1 MHTLRVKKA
10 KTFLESTI
18 GLIGASKPYP
28 LLLQT
33 RFGIHTFG
41 VRFPLDI
48 LILDDTYR
56 VVVIKKSLRPNHIFI
71 WPPKWQWIL
80 ELPQGTIERKKLHVG
95 EQISLSFQQFN
106 N

>member
-18 GLIGASKPYP
+18 GLIRAPKPFP
-28 LLLQT
+28 LLLRT

-41 VRFPLDI
+41 VNFPIDV
-48 LILDDTYR
+48 LILDDQHT
-56 VVVIKKSLRPNHIFI
+56 VVRLKKNLTPNRIFL
-71 WPPKWQWIL
+71 WPPKWQWVV
-80 ELPQGTIERKKLHVG
+80 ELPEGTILKKKLHVG